1 MKAVIATDSISLL
14 PLRGRHHP
22 FTRPRAATLS
32 VAITAYT
39 IIFGVILRI
48 IVKIFKRFFKLWKNI
63 FIFAGNIRS
72 CLKFFQKFFAASFR
86 HVSAVFIVK

>member
-39 IIFGVILRI
+39 IIWGNFAENRKKFKQLLMACRRI
-48 IVKIFKRFFKLWKNI
+48 FLSLWIVIVKYGKDERKL
-63 FIFAGNIRS
+63 RRQ
-72 CLKFFQKFFAASFR
+72 FQR
-86 HVSAVFIVK
+86 L